1 MYIFAIFVATPQ
13 RRNNINKTKKK
24 QMQKQFK
31 CLLCLLG
38 NFNFYYVLI
47 VVWNVKRKRR
57 DTGEEG
63 SNK

>member
-1 MYIFAIFVATPQ
+1 
-13 RRNNINKTKKK
+13 
-24 QMQKQFK
+24 MQKQFK

-57 DTGEEG
+57 DTEEEG